1 MISYPASLLVLPL
14 SALLG
19 VVYVNTTRARSPI
32 LRRVGRIGALSLAW
46 ASPLATTG
54 PGPAQLTLG
63 LLVGF
68 LGIRMVALGERWRGA
83 ALPPSFG
90 RVLRAMVLPE
100 DLMATERRRRK
111 LPALLLLMLGVALV
125 AACVGLLVLGNQLR
139 LWRWSRA
146 ADDLLVLI
154 EVAVG
159 AEGIHLV
166 IVGGAGLLGRSVVG
180 LQDHPLLSSS
190 LGQFW
195 ARRWNHLVQGNL
207 DRGFFRPYARRRSFA
222 AGTLA
227 AFGASA
233 VMHVIAVLRPSQP
246 ETTLGPAAAVLAFF
260 LLHGLLVCGERALG
274 LHHQPHSP
282 RRLFLAR
289 VRTLALFALLS
300 PLLLDPFANVVHLH
314 GRSLGGF

>member
-1 MISYPASLLVLPL
+1 MIPYPASLLVLPL
-14 SALLG
+14 AALLG
-19 VVYVNTTRARSPI
+19 VVYVNATRARSPL
-32 LRRVGRIGALSLAW
+32 LRRVGRIGALSAAW

-54 PGPAQLTLG
+54 PGPAQLTIG

-68 LGIRMVALGERWRGA
+68 LGIRMVALGERWRTT

-90 RVLRAMVLPE
+90 RVLRAMILPE
-100 DLMATERRRRK
+100 DLMAPEPRRRTV
-111 LPALLLLMLGVALV
+111 PAGLQLATGVTLA
-125 AACVGLLVLGNQLR
+125 AACVGLLMVGDQVR

-146 ADDLLVLI
+146 LDDLLVLI

-159 AEGIHLV
+159 AEGIHLA

-180 LQDHPLLSSS
+180 LQEHPLLSSS
-190 LGQFW
+190 LCQFW

-222 AGTLA
+222 VGTLA

-233 VMHVIAVLRPSQP
+233 VMHVIAVLQPARP
-246 ETTLGPAAAVLAFF
+246 ETTLAPAAAVFGFF
-260 LLHGLLVCGERALG
+260 VLHGLLVTGERALG
-274 LHHQPHSP
+274 LHRQPHS
-282 RRLFLAR
+282 RRGLFLAR

-300 PLLLDPFANVVHLH
+300 PLLLDPFANLVHLH
-314 GRSLGGF
+314 GRRLGGF